1 MGGARA
7 GGRALPGCRHPRRR
21 VRRRER
27 AQRVTDL
34 ALGLLRRDDGDR
46 HGGRSLGLAAP
57 AANAHG
63 PAHVLVAGTLAGGG
77 HRAAFPESR
86 VASTIGVALFV
97 MGPIAFAQMALSY
110 PSGSFVRSRLA
121 WVYVF
126 VLGYAAQVVQ
136 NAYNLLYLD
145 LSACPVCPPPRVP
158 TLLHVDS
165 APPIALQDWNDGWL
179 VFVMAILPIGL
190 FVLYR
195 AYATASPGHR
205 RSLAPVVLTASFLTC
220 TSWIT
225 SYAVLTERFGVLTPV
240 SWLQTTGAL
249 VAALTAL
256 LGVAMTR
263 WARGSVA
270 DLVVELEQ
278 VGPGAVRSALSRT
291 LGDPTLQ
298 LALRLPDRGV
308 WVDDEGRESRFP
320 PGASAR
326 SRPWATTWRR
336 SCTTRAPRSARAAR
350 GRRLGCAARAR
361 ERASQGR
368 LRVQLDELRRSRARI
383 VLVADEER
391 RRLERDLH
399 DGVQQRLLGIALT
412 LGGLRP
418 RIHDDAPAV
427 RSWTTPRARCAPFSR
442 RCASSHGGSTRRA
455 HGRGAGGGGPDA
467 GAADAG
473 PCLGRAPPDR
483 FPAHIES
490 AAYFVVAEGLAN
502 VTKHAHA
509 TAAAIAIG
517 RSDGLLSVEVRDDGV
532 GGARAG
538 EMSGLRG
545 LGDRVGALDGR
556 LRVDSPPGQAPV
568 FAWRSHASRDRR

>member
-1 MGGARA
+1 M
-7 GGRALPGCRHPRRR
+7 
-21 VRRRER
+21 
-27 AQRVTDL
+27 
-34 ALGLLRRDDGDR
+34 
-46 HGGRSLGLAAP
+46 
-57 AANAHG
+57 
-63 PAHVLVAGTLAGGG
+63 
-77 HRAAFPESR
+77 
-86 VASTIGVALFV
+86 
-97 MGPIAFAQMALSY
+97 
-110 PSGSFVRSRLA
+110 
-121 WVYVF
+121 
-126 VLGYAAQVVQ
+126 
-136 NAYNLLYLD
+136 
-145 LSACPVCPPPRVP
+145 CPPPRVP

-165 APPIALQDWNDGWL
+165 EPPIALQDWNDGWL
-179 VFVMAILPIGL
+179 VFVLAILPIGL

-256 LGVAMTR
+256 LGVATTR

-278 VGPGAVRSALSRT
+278 VGPGGVRSALSRT

-308 WVDDEGRESRFP
+308 WVDDEGREITLPTSRDR
-320 PGASAR
+320 AV
-326 SRPWATTWRR
+326 TTVGDDLAAIVHDPALLAQPELLEAAG
-336 SCTTRAPRSARAAR
+336 SAAR
-350 GRRLGCAARAR
+350 LAL
-361 ERASQGR
+361 ENER
-368 LRVQLDELRRSRARI
+368 LRADLRAQLEELRRSRARI

-418 RIHDDAPAV
+418 RVHDDAPSGQILDEAEGEVRAVLQEVRELARGIHPPVLTGEGLGAAV
-427 RSWTTPRARCAPFSR
+427 RTLAQRMPVPVTV
-442 RCASSHGGSTRRA
+442 
-455 HGRGAGGGGPDA
+455 DA
-467 GAADAG
+467 T
-473 PCLGRAPPDR
+473 PDR

-509 TAAAIAIG
+509 TAAAIVID

-538 EMSGLRG
+538 EMSVSGGSETESARWMDVFGSTARPEL
-545 LGDRVGALDGR
+545 
-556 LRVDSPPGQAPV
+556 APV
-568 FAWRSHASRDRR
+568 FAWRSRASRDRR